1 MEMRADDKRVDV
13 RAEVQADYEAQL
25 QKKAKAME
33 RLDAE
38 IKFTKAKLIEMIEEY
53 EKMDEELFTMVLHGG
68 PDEDE

>member
-1 MEMRADDKRVDV
+1 MEEKRVDV

-25 QKKAKAME
+25 QQKAQAME

-53 EKMDEELFTMVLHGG
+53 ERMDEELFTMVLHGD
-68 PDEDE
+68 PDAQDAE